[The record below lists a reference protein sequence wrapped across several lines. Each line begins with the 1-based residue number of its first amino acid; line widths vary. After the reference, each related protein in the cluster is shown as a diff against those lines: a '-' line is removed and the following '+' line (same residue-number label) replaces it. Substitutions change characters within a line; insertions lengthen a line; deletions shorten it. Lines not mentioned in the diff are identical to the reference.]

1 MPRYALIAL
10 IAIGGV
16 GFILWVVV
24 MVLAQIGEGLKSA
37 SNSVTT
43 WRRQRAVLAAKRAI
57 QKQLEDQ
64 RKREDALRTAREN
77 KRREEEEQISQFR
90 RQHPAKII
98 GLPDFDAVK
107 TAIALLDDFEVD
119 ANAYRPTFT
128 LPSDMKF
135 RDVYF
140 SFPFEFFFPRDC
152 GSSDGPDPEPWT
164 TTVDSLVVPR
174 GRDLRSI
181 YSSVISMEAFP
192 CKAPVL
198 TFDQLE
204 TPRFPQI
211 DLPRWN
217 IKIVT
222 ADTGGEIDFRV
233 GMLRKMYATEI
244 AQAKNLRR
252 TANQLLELQKR
263 AEEAKDLMDIHIA
276 RERLAFQEAQN
287 SLMIE
292 FNSYKR
298 TYEQQYET
306 QLAPIKSICEDYN
319 AHTKAGIEK
328 HFQFAFEHCLCRC
341 LRTFLGVLFTTRM
354 SVSYKSISAFPLSR
368 IWLLNVP
375 IANVRLPKGM
385 WTIFCAGWSLQYPFV
400 LLNTLL

>member
-140 SFPFEFFFPRDC
+140 SFPFEFFFP
-152 GSSDGPDPEPWT
+152 
-164 TTVDSLVVPR
+164 
-174 GRDLRSI
+174 
-181 YSSVISMEAFP
+181 
-192 CKAPVL
+192 
-198 TFDQLE
+198 
-204 TPRFPQI
+204 
-211 DLPRWN
+211 
-217 IKIVT
+217 
-222 ADTGGEIDFRV
+222 
-233 GMLRKMYATEI
+233 EI
-244 AQAKNLRR
+244 AGQAMGLIRNDGLLR
-252 TANQLLELQKR
+252 
-263 AEEAKDLMDIHIA
+263 
-276 RERLAFQEAQN
+276 
-287 SLMIE
+287 
-292 FNSYKR
+292 
-298 TYEQQYET
+298 
-306 QLAPIKSICEDYN
+306 
-319 AHTKAGIEK
+319 
-328 HFQFAFEHCLCRC
+328 
-341 LRTFLGVLFTTRM
+341 
-354 SVSYKSISAFPLSR
+354 
-368 IWLLNVP
+368 
-375 IANVRLPKGM
+375 
-385 WTIFCAGWSLQYPFV
+385 
-400 LLNTLL
+400 